1 MSKDFAA
8 LAWLVEMGADEAI
21 GDQPVDR
28 FAPAR
33 PQPPAPQPLAPQP
46 PAPHEAPAS
55 RDAGPG
61 IKAAITAATLAAQP
75 AAAPLP
81 SAQAAASA
89 SALAGAATTLAALEA
104 ALRGF
109 DGCALKATAT
119 NTVFAD
125 GVPGSRVMLVGEAP
139 GADEDRIGRPF
150 VGVSGQLLD
159 AMLRWI
165 GLDRA
170 HNVYIA
176 NVVYWRPP
184 GNRPPTTSEVAI
196 CLPFI
201 RRQIELA
208 RPEILVVLGNS
219 AAQALLGTTGG
230 ISRLRGRWLT
240 WQPGDNAAPLQ
251 AMATFH
257 PAYLLRSPAQKRE
270 SWRDLL
276 MIKNKLSEG
285 TNELK

>member
-1 MSKDFAA
+1 MSDA
-8 LAWLVEMGADEAI
+8 LASLSWLIEMGADEAI
-21 GDQPVDR
+21 GDRPTDR
-28 FAPAR
+28 LAPPPSAPA
-33 PQPPAPQPLAPQP
+33 PAQTSAAALLPAPIPPPVLAPP
-46 PAPHEAPAS
+46 
-55 RDAGPG
+55 
-61 IKAAITAATLAAQP
+61 
-75 AAAPLP
+75 P

-89 SALAGAATTLAALEA
+89 GALAAAASTLAELEA
-104 ALRGF
+104 AVRGF
-109 DGCALKATAT
+109 DGCSLKATAT
-119 NTVFAD
+119 STVFAD

-159 AMLRWI
+159 TMLRWI
-165 GLDRA
+165 GLDRRQNA
-170 HNVYIA
+170 YIA

-208 RPEILVVLGNS
+208 SPDILVFLGNS

-230 ISRLRGRWLT
+230 IGKLRGRWLT
-240 WQPGDNAAPLQ
+240 YRPVDTAPGVE

-257 PAYLLRSPAQKRE
+257 PAYLLRSPIQKRE

-276 MIKNKLSEG
+276 MIKNKLSG
-285 TNELK
+285 PTNELK

>member
-1 MSKDFAA
+1 MLNDLAA
-8 LAWLVEMGADEAI
+8 LSWLVEMGADEAI
-21 GDQPVDR
+21 APQPVDR
-28 FAPAR
+28 FAPR
-33 PQPPAPQPLAPQP
+33 PQTRPATATATAPERRPPEPAPRDDAPTT
-46 PAPHEAPAS
+46 AP
-55 RDAGPG
+55 
-61 IKAAITAATLAAQP
+61 T
-75 AAAPLP
+75 P

-89 SALAGAATTLAALEA
+89 AERAAGARTLAELEA
-104 ALRGF
+104 ALRDF
-109 DGCALKATAT
+109 DGCSLKATAT

-125 GVPGSRVMLVGEAP
+125 GVPGSRVMFVGEAP

-159 AMLRWI
+159 TMLRWI
-165 GLDRA
+165 DLDRA
-170 HNVYIA
+170 RNVYIA
-176 NVVYWRPP
+176 NAVYWRPP
-184 GNRPPTTSEVAI
+184 GNRPPTTAEVSI

-208 RPEILVVLGNS
+208 NPEILVFLGNS

-230 ISRLRGRWLT
+230 ISRLRGRWLAY
-240 WQPGDNAAPLQ
+240 QAPGSDREVQ

-276 MIKNKLSEG
+276 MIKNKLSSG
-285 TNELK
+285 ANELK

>member
-1 MSKDFAA
+1 MLNDLAA
-8 LAWLVEMGADEAI
+8 LSWLVEMGADEAI
-21 GDQPVDR
+21 APQPVDR
-28 FAPAR
+28 FAPR
-33 PQPPAPQPLAPQP
+33 PQTRPATATAPERRPPEPAPRDDAPTT
-46 PAPHEAPAS
+46 AP
-55 RDAGPG
+55 
-61 IKAAITAATLAAQP
+61 T
-75 AAAPLP
+75 P

-89 SALAGAATTLAALEA
+89 AELAAGARTLAELEA

-109 DGCALKATAT
+109 DGCSLKATAT

-125 GVPGSRVMLVGEAP
+125 GVPGSRVMFVGEAP

-159 AMLRWI
+159 TMLRWI
-165 GLDRA
+165 DLDRA
-170 HNVYIA
+170 
-176 NVVYWRPP
+176 
-184 GNRPPTTSEVAI
+184 PTTAEVAI

-208 RPEILVVLGNS
+208 SPEILIFLGNS

-230 ISRLRGRWLT
+230 ISRLRGRWLAYRA
-240 WQPGDNAAPLQ
+240 PGSDREVQ

-276 MIKNKLSEG
+276 MIKNKLSSG
-285 TNELK
+285 ANELK

>member
-1 MSKDFAA
+1 MSKDLAT

-21 GDQPVDR
+21 GDRPVDR
-28 FAPAR
+28 LAP
-33 PQPPAPQPLAPQP
+33 PPPATPKL
-46 PAPHEAPAS
+46 PAPP
-55 RDAGPG
+55 DT
-61 IKAAITAATLAAQP
+61 TAALALLP
-75 AAAPLP
+75 VAASPGPPLP

-89 SALAGAATTLAALEA
+89 EALAAAARSLDELEA

-119 NTVFAD
+119 STVFAD
-125 GVPGSRVMLVGEAP
+125 GVPGSRLMLVGEAP
-139 GADEDRIGRPF
+139 GADEDRLGRPF

-159 AMLRWI
+159 TMLRWI
-165 GLDRA
+165 GLERA
-170 HNVYIA
+170 RDFYIA

-184 GNRPPTTSEVAI
+184 GNRQPTTAEISI

-208 RPEILVVLGNS
+208 KPEILVFLGNS

-230 ISRLRGRWLT
+230 IGRLRGRWLAYRP
-240 WQPGDNAAPLQ
+240 PGTGRELQ

-276 MIKNKLSEG
+276 MIKNKLSG
-285 TNELK
+285 QANELK

>member
-1 MSKDFAA
+1 MSRDLDA

-21 GDQPVDR
+21 LDQPVDHC
-28 FAPAR
+28 APATPR
-33 PQPPAPQPLAPQP
+33 AAARVAATAEPPRAGPDRAIPAIQSAAPVAAVAAAAVPAPRP
-46 PAPHEAPAS
+46 E
-55 RDAGPG
+55 
-61 IKAAITAATLAAQP
+61 
-75 AAAPLP
+75 
-81 SAQAAASA
+81 AAASA
-89 SALAGAATTLAALEA
+89 RERAAACQTLAALAEA
-104 ALRGF
+104 VRGF
-109 DGCALKATAT
+109 EGCGLKATAT

-125 GVPGSRVMLVGEAP
+125 GVPGARVMFVGEAP
-139 GADEDRIGRPF
+139 GADEDRLGRPF

-165 GLDRA
+165 DLDRQR
-170 HNVYIA
+170 NVYIA

-201 RRQIELA
+201 RRQIALA
-208 RPEILVVLGNS
+208 RPEILVFLGNS

-230 ISRLRGRWLT
+230 IGKLRGRWLT
-240 WQPGDNAAPLQ
+240 YESTEGDPPVQ
-251 AMATFH
+251 AIATFH

-276 MIKNKLSEG
+276 MIKNKLTDRTPEMK
-285 TNELK
+285 N

>member
-1 MSKDFAA
+1 MLNDLAA
-8 LAWLVEMGADEAI
+8 LSWLVEMGAAEAI
-21 GDQPVDR
+21 ARQPVDR
-28 FAPAR
+28 FAPR
-33 PQPPAPQPLAPQP
+33 PQPRAAPGPAPAPMTA
-46 PAPHEAPAS
+46 PAPAMASAAARRPAEPAPRDDAPA
-55 RDAGPG
+55 AGP
-61 IKAAITAATLAAQP
+61 T
-75 AAAPLP
+75 P

-89 SALAGAATTLAALEA
+89 AELAAGARTLDELET

-109 DGCALKATAT
+109 DGCSLKATAT
-119 NTVFAD
+119 TTVFAD
-125 GVPGSRVMLVGEAP
+125 GVPGSRVMFVGEAP

-159 AMLRWI
+159 TMLRWI
-165 GLDRA
+165 DLDRGR
-170 HNVYIA
+170 NVYIA

-184 GNRPPTTSEVAI
+184 GNRPPTTAELAI

-208 RPEILVVLGNS
+208 NPELLVFLGNS

-230 ISRLRGRWLT
+230 ISRMRGRWIGYRP
-240 WQPGDNAAPLQ
+240 PGADREVQ

-276 MIKNKLSEG
+276 MIKNKLSSG
-285 TNELK
+285 ANELK

>member
-1 MSKDFAA
+1 MSRDLDA

-21 GDQPVDR
+21 LDQPVDHCVPATPR
-28 FAPAR
+28 VAAPGVATAETPRAAPDHAMPVTRNAATAPATAA
-33 PQPPAPQPLAPQP
+33 PAPRP
-46 PAPHEAPAS
+46 E
-55 RDAGPG
+55 
-61 IKAAITAATLAAQP
+61 
-75 AAAPLP
+75 
-81 SAQAAASA
+81 AAASA
-89 SALAGAATTLAALEA
+89 RERAAACQTLAALEEA
-104 ALRGF
+104 VRGF
-109 DGCALKATAT
+109 EGCGLKATAT

-125 GVPGSRVMLVGEAP
+125 GVPGARVMFVGEAP
-139 GADEDRIGRPF
+139 GADEDRLGRPF

-165 GLDRA
+165 DLDRQR
-170 HNVYIA
+170 NVYIA

-201 RRQIELA
+201 QRQIALA
-208 RPEILVVLGNS
+208 RPEILVFLGNS

-230 ISRLRGRWLT
+230 IGKLRGRWLT
-240 WQPGDNAAPLQ
+240 YDPTDADAPIQ
-251 AMATFH
+251 AIATFH

-276 MIKNKLSEG
+276 MIKNKLIDRAPEMK
-285 TNELK
+285 N

>member
-1 MSKDFAA
+1 MSKDLAT

-28 FAPAR
+28 LAP
-33 PQPPAPQPLAPQP
+33 PPPATPMRSTSPAP
-46 PAPHEAPAS
+46 PAAP
-55 RDAGPG
+55 
-61 IKAAITAATLAAQP
+61 TLP
-75 AAAPLP
+75 PVVPFSPSAPLP
-81 SAQAAASA
+81 SVQAAASA
-89 SALAGAATTLAALEA
+89 EALAAGARSLDELEA

-119 NTVFAD
+119 STVFAD
-125 GVPGSRVMLVGEAP
+125 GVPGSRLMLVGEAP
-139 GADEDRIGRPF
+139 GADEDRLGRPF
-150 VGVSGQLLD
+150 VGVSGQMLD
-159 AMLRWI
+159 TMLRWI
-165 GLDRA
+165 GLERVRDF
-170 HNVYIA
+170 YIA

-184 GNRPPTTSEVAI
+184 GNRQPTTAEISI

-208 RPEILVVLGNS
+208 NPEILVFLGNS

-230 ISRLRGRWLT
+230 IGKLRGRWLAYRV
-240 WQPGDNAAPLQ
+240 PGTGRELQ

-257 PAYLLRSPAQKRE
+257 PAYLLRSPAQKRK

-276 MIKNKLSEG
+276 MIKNKLSVR

>member
-1 MSKDFAA
+1 MSDELAT

-28 FAPAR
+28 LAPPPVPRSTAQATVLPAR
-33 PQPPAPQPLAPQP
+33 PPVAPSPAVLPAP
-46 PAPHEAPAS
+46 
-55 RDAGPG
+55 
-61 IKAAITAATLAAQP
+61 AAMPT
-75 AAAPLP
+75 P

-89 SALAGAATTLAALEA
+89 STLAAAARTLEELEA
-104 ALRGF
+104 AVRGF
-109 DGCALKATAT
+109 DGCSLKATAT
-119 NTVFAD
+119 STVFAD

-165 GLDRA
+165 GLDRRQNA
-170 HNVYIA
+170 YIA

-208 RPEILVVLGNS
+208 KPDILVFLGNS

-230 ISRLRGRWLT
+230 IGKLRGRWLT
-240 WQPGDNAAPLQ
+240 YRPDETAPAVE

-257 PAYLLRSPAQKRE
+257 PAYLLRSPIQKRE

-276 MIKNKLSEG
+276 MIKNKLS
-285 TNELK
+285 